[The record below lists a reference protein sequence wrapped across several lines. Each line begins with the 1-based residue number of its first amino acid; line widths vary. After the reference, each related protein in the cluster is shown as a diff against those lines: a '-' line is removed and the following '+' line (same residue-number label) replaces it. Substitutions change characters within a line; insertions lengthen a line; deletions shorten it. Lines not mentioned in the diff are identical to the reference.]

1 MKISELFY
9 SLQGEGKRTGVPS
22 FFIRTNYCNLRCR
35 FAGGNYCDTPYTSWL
50 PDDNENLGDV
60 EVEKIIDRFI
70 KSGARDAVIT
80 GGEPAIQKEEL
91 SLLCSGL
98 KSSGAYI
105 TLETNGTIISDF
117 KNNIDLVSVSPK
129 LSSSVPYGTEHEK
142 AHKINRINNDVLLEY
157 EKGFREK
164 LFDIQWKFVI
174 CSERDIQEIKEL
186 QQSIGFSNRDVYLM
200 PEGVTPDDIRKNS
213 PRTADL
219 CLKHGYNFSGRLHVD
234 LWGGKRGV

>member
-35 FAGGNYCDTPYTSWL
+35 FTGGNYCDTPYTSWL

-60 EVEKIIDRFI
+60 EVERIIDRFI

-80 GGEPAIQKEEL
+80 GGEPSIQKEEL

-105 TLETNGTIISDF
+105 TLETNGTMISDF
-117 KNNIDLVSVSPK
+117 KNYIDLISVSPK

-142 AHKINRINNDVLLEY
+142 SHEKNRINNDVLLEY

-164 LFDIQWKFVI
+164 LLDIQWKFVI

-200 PEGVTPDDIRKNS
+200 PEGIS
-213 PRTADL
+213 PMI
-219 CLKHGYNFSGRLHVD
+219 
-234 LWGGKRGV
+234 

>member
-9 SLQGEGKRTGVPS
+9 SLQGEGKRAGVPS

-35 FAGGNYCDTPYTSWL
+35 FTGGNYCDTPYTSWF
-50 PDDNENLGDV
+50 PDDDENLGDV
-60 EVEKIIDRFI
+60 EIDNIIEEFE

-80 GGEPAIQKEEL
+80 GGEPSIQKEEL

-105 TLETNGTIISDF
+105 TLETNGTMISDF
-117 KNNIDLVSVSPK
+117 KNYIDLVSVSPK

-142 AHKINRINNDVLLEY
+142 AHEKNRINNDVLLGY

-164 LFDIQWKFVI
+164 LFDVQWKFVI
-174 CSERDIQEIKEL
+174 CGERDIQEINEL
-186 QQSIGFSNRDVYLM
+186 QRSIGFSNRDVYLM
-200 PEGVTPDDIRKNS
+200 PEGVTPVDIRKNS

-219 CLKHGYNFSGRLHVD
+219 CLKHGYNYSGRLHVD